1 MDGTGRSILPC
12 QAQVAVSTVALS
24 AAVTACEGMGQWELA
39 LHLFFQNS
47 IGLSC
52 SGIVGDQV
60 PWNQGQIST
69 PWVNS

>member
-39 LHLFFQNS
+39 LHLFFQS

-52 SGIVGDQV
+52 SGIAGESLEPRADIH
-60 PWNQGQIST
+60 PLG
-69 PWVNS
+69 